1 MSETNKKTRVS
12 QQKAEAEPK
21 HGPIGPLT
29 YDHLVQTKDVPYLKS
44 ILVFSAEKRVDFMT
58 IKCNDGKKFQKMDD
72 VRRLLARHYNK
83 YFIVKSPKSGIHF
96 HALACRDASRT
107 IKVPKGIHFNVRQVG
122 LPSVF
127 LVNRQRHTTDQPETA
142 VDVIRSLRPIR
153 ETTNS
158 TSPADML
165 REISNVMHY
174 LLENML
180 ENKYF
185 NKYETFWTNI

>member
-1 MSETNKKTRVS
+1 MSKKGEST
-12 QQKAEAEPK
+12 KAKAEPK
-21 HGPIGPLT
+21 HEPTGLLI
-29 YDHLVQTKDVPYLKS
+29 YDHLVQTKDIPYLKS
-44 ILVFSAEKRVDFMT
+44 ILVFSAEKRVDFLT
-58 IKCNDGKKFQKMDD
+58 IKSNDGKKFQKMDD
-72 VRRLLARHYNK
+72 ARRLLARHYNK

-107 IKVPKGIHFNVRQVG
+107 SKVPKGTHFNVRQVG
-122 LPSVF
+122 LPSVS

-158 TSPADML
+158 TSSADML
-165 REISNVMHY
+165 RDVSNLMTY
-174 LLENML
+174 LLENLL

-185 NKYETFWTNI
+185 NKYESFWTNV